1 MDTRRRFIRDCSTIA
16 ASAALLPAAVMAAPR
31 RWREVS
37 LADVAFGILAAQ
49 VNSRFLLRNAAGEA
63 QSLELIQAES
73 TAGNSGL
80 AHDGG
85 LEKFSLLFRG
95 TAAQPLGQDTY
106 FFEHARL
113 GRFQMFIAR
122 IGCENRSHC
131 YYEAVFH
138 RPAPE
143 SRQLTRPEFHG

>member
-1 MDTRRRFIRDCSTIA
+1 
-16 ASAALLPAAVMAAPR
+16 MAAPR

-37 LADVAFGILAAQ
+37 LADVAFGTLAAQ
-49 VNSRFLLRNAAGEA
+49 VNSCFMLRDDAGKA
-63 QSLELIQAES
+63 RSLELIQAES
-73 TAGNSGL
+73 TPGNSGL
-80 AHDGG
+80 AQDGG

-95 TAAQPLGQDTY
+95 VAAQPLGQDTY
-106 FFEHARL
+106 TFEHVSL

-143 SRQLTRPEFHG
+143 PRDLNRPESHG